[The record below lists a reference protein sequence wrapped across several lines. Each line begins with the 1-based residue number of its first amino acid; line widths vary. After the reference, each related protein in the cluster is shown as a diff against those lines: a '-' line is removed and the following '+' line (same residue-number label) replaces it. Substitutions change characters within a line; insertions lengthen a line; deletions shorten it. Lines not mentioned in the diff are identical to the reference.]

1 MVVIVV
7 AAVLRSW
14 QQRMWYRGSA
24 TPVTGLTALM
34 WVVVK
39 CSAVEAIVVEV
50 DPDEADPPDEAG
62 LSRGARRRLTGRWLT
77 TRGVPEEAQVPGDR
91 EIAEEDLGESNLDA
105 ADGAGNVSLKF
116 SPWREDSWLKSTLLP
131 GKHAVSLVVVDGV
144 LEGGELATV

>member
-77 TRGVPEEAQVPGDR
+77 TRGGASCRIRSTSAWAGGDDEERSPADGLEELGANDR
-91 EIAEEDLGESNLDA
+91 CRFCYFADLGRARASLA
-105 ADGAGNVSLKF
+105 A
-116 SPWREDSWLKSTLLP
+116 TLR
-131 GKHAVSLVVVDGV
+131 AFVRCGV
-144 LEGGELATV
+144 QALRQRIWIL